1 MSATTAAA
9 ESTELPL
16 LLIAGYA
23 PGLGAAA
30 AARFAAAGYRVL
42 ALSRHAPDAD
52 IPGGLH
58 RVLDLL
64 ADDAPEQL
72 HALLTRHGTP
82 RVVLHQPGLFRRGR
96 PETLS
101 EADFVD
107 CWRSMVL
114 SAQRLAAACLPAMV
128 RAGGGSLIVAG
139 ATASL
144 RGGAEFAAFASAKFA
159 LRGLAQAL
167 ARAYQPQGVHV
178 AHVILDGI
186 LAGSERI
193 AAGPDAPRLQ
203 PLAVAAVLFDIAAQ
217 GPGAWTHELDLRAAG
232 EPF

>member
-1 MSATTAAA
+1 MSASATTP

-23 PGLGAAA
+23 PGLGAAT

-42 ALSRHAPDAD
+42 ALSRHAPDTE

-64 ADDAPEQL
+64 ADDAPAQL
-72 HALLTRHGTP
+72 QALLVRHGTP

-96 PETLS
+96 PEALS

-114 SAQRLAAACLPAMV
+114 SAQRLAAVCLPAMV
-128 RAGGGSLIVAG
+128 RAGGGSLLVAG

-159 LRGLAQAL
+159 LRGLTQAL

-193 AAGPDAPRLQ
+193 AAAADAPRLQ
-203 PLAVAAVLFDIAAQ
+203 PHAVAAVLFDLAAQ

>member
-1 MSATTAAA
+1 MSATTTTP

-23 PGLGAAA
+23 TGLGAAT

-42 ALSRHAPDAD
+42 ALSRHAPDTE

-64 ADDAPEQL
+64 ADDAPAQL
-72 HALLTRHGTP
+72 HALLARHGTP

-96 PETLS
+96 PEALS

-107 CWRSMVL
+107 CWRGMVL
-114 SAQRLAAACLPAMV
+114 SAQRLAAVCLPAMV
-128 RAGGGSLIVAG
+128 RAGGGSLLVAG

-159 LRGLAQAL
+159 LRGLTQAL

-193 AAGPDAPRLQ
+193 AAAPDAPRLQ
-203 PLAVAAVLFDIAAQ
+203 PHAVAAVLFDLAAQ